1 MILTGDALDMLRTL
15 PDESV
20 NCCVTSPPYYGL
32 RDYGV
37 DGQIGLEP
45 TLQEYLAKM
54 AAVFE
59 EVRRVLRKDG
69 TCWVNM
75 GDSYASTWSCG
86 RRNAVGNDACDY
98 GKRQDRAKNGFKE
111 KDLMGV
117 PWRLAFALQDAG
129 WYLRSEIVWH
139 KPNPMPESVQDR
151 PTRAHETIFLLTKSS
166 RYWYDAD
173 AIRTVESDQTKKL
186 SYDTMDYKRRDG
198 YKMPDG
204 WATGAGSH
212 GTIHRN
218 GREKGKKNTE
228 SGQRTKVDLNANWD
242 AAEALGA
249 IKGANAR
256 TVWTIAT
263 CAYPDAHFATFPPE
277 IPKRCILAG
286 CPIGDTVLDPFAGSG
301 TTLAVAH
308 DLGREFIGIEL
319 NPEYVKLIEKRLATI
334 TPSLFKQAFSREAE

>member
-1 MILTGDALDMLRTL
+1 MMLTGDALDMLRTL

-20 NCCVTSPPYYGL
+20 HCVVTNPPYYGL

-54 AAVFE
+54 SAVFE
-59 EVRRVLRKDG
+59 EVRRVIRKDG

-75 GDSYASTWSCG
+75 GDSYSERGNSGGNNGITNIQASAIREKG
-86 RRNAVGNDACDY
+86 YV
-98 GKRQDRAKNGFKE
+98 KREGFKRKE
-111 KDLMGV
+111 LIGV
-117 PWRLAFALQDAG
+117 PWRLAFAMQDAG
-129 WYLRSEIVWH
+129 WYLRSEIIWH

-151 PTRAHETIFLLTKSS
+151 PTRAHETIFLLTKSPK
-166 RYWYDAD
+166 YWYDAD

-186 SYDTMDYKRRDG
+186 SYDTMDYKRRGG

-204 WATGAGSH
+204 WDTSAGSH
-212 GTIHRN
+212 GSHHRN
-218 GREKGKKNTE
+218 GREKGKKNSE

-242 AAEALGA
+242 AEEALGVT
-249 IKGANAR
+249 KGANAR

-286 CPIGDTVLDPFAGSG
+286 CPIGGTVLDPFAGSG
-301 TTLAVAH
+301 TTLAVACE
-308 DLGREFIGIEL
+308 LGREFIGIEL
-319 NPEYVKLIEKRLATI
+319 NPEYVKLIEKRLSNI
-334 TPSLFKQAFSREAE
+334 TPSLFKSA